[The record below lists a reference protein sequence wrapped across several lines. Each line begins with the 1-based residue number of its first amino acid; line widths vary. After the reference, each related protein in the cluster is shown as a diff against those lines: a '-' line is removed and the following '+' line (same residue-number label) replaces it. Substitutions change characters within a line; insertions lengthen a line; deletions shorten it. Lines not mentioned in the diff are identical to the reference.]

1 MVNNNGIVI
10 AIVIIILVA
19 IAGIYLAAQNTGS
32 DNNTANMSSNPPQN
46 ASPQNN
52 TTMVNNGTNS
62 SNNTN
67 STNNTNIN
75 NTNTT
80 VSAQQAQK
88 IAQAYILESGA
99 EAGTP
104 TLNTW
109 SDGRLV
115 WSVPIIGSNGEKEG
129 VSIYIDAQTGAR
141 LG

>member
-1 MVNNNGIVI
+1 MVNNKGIVT
-10 AIVIIILVA
+10 AIVIIIIIS
-19 IAGIYLAAQNTGS
+19 IAGIYLTAQNTGPTNIS
-32 DNNTANMSSNPPQN
+32 NVSSNAPQN
-46 ASPQNN
+46 ASQQNN
-52 TTMVNNGTNS
+52 ITMTNETNS
-62 SNNTN
+62 TN
-67 STNNTNIN
+67 STNNTGN

-80 VSAQQAQK
+80 VSAYQAQK

-109 SDGRLV
+109 SDGRQV
-115 WSVPIIGSNGEKEG
+115 WNVPIINFNGQKEG

>member
-1 MVNNNGIVI
+1 MNSKGIVI
-10 AIVIIILVA
+10 AIVIIMVIA
-19 IAGIYLAAQNTGS
+19 IAGIYLAAQNTGLS
-32 DNNTANMSSNPPQN
+32 DNTSNVSSNPPEN
-46 ASPQNN
+46 ASQQNN

-62 SNNTN
+62 TNTTN
-67 STNNTNIN
+67 STNNTND
-75 NTNTT
+75 TNTT
-80 VSAQQAQK
+80 VSSKQAQK

-99 EAGTP
+99 YPGAP

-115 WSVPIIGSNGEKEG
+115 WNVPIINSNGEKEG